1 MTPDDIR
8 ATILGL
14 SREQAK
20 GPEAHYE
27 AELAAE
33 RAEDEYDAKYDRAFL
48 DADGNNIEERK
59 AQARLVTREARETA
73 FVARAA
79 HNRVKLKM
87 KQLDSSVMAHMAVL
101 KSVMAEGA

>member
-1 MTPDDIR
+1 MTPEEIR
-8 ATILGL
+8 LTILGFN
-14 SREQAK
+14 REQAR
-20 GPEAHYE
+20 GPDAHYD

-33 RAEDEYDAKYDRAFL
+33 RAEDEYDYKYDLAFL
-48 DADGNNIEERK
+48 AADGNIEERK
-59 AQARLVTREARETA
+59 AQARLVTREAREAA

-79 HNRVKLKM
+79 HNRVKLKI